1 MDRTSSADGFEAR
14 LEKAHAALRD
24 TPGIQFDFASV
35 PTPPP
40 PPPWLRPL
48 AELLIAIGPA
58 LAYVFLA
65 GLVVGLG
72 CIVWLIA
79 REFLPAREGKRTPQA
94 ATDWRPDETAARSLL
109 ADADRLAAEGRFGE
123 AARLLL
129 FRSIE
134 DLSGRR
140 PGLVRP
146 SLTSRDIAALAEIP
160 PAPRDAF
167 SRLARSVEASFFG
180 RRDLDAAAFAGAR
193 ADYEAF
199 AFPEAWR

>member
-1 MDRTSSADGFEAR
+1 VDITSSADGFEAR
-14 LEKAHAALRD
+14 LAKAHAALRE
-24 TPGIQFDFASV
+24 TRGIQFDFASA
-35 PTPPP
+35 PTPEPP
-40 PPPWLRPL
+40 PALPKPL
-48 AELLIAIGPA
+48 LDLLVAIGPG
-58 LAYVFLA
+58 LAWVLLG
-65 GLVVGLG
+65 GLVIGLG

-79 REFLPAREGKRTPQA
+79 REFLPTPQGKREAQI
-94 ATDWRPDETAARSLL
+94 ATDWRPDAADARSLL

-134 DLSGRR
+134 DLSVRR

-160 PAPRDAF
+160 AAPRDAF
-167 SRLARSVEASFFG
+167 WRLARSVEASFFG
-180 RRDLDAAAFAGAR
+180 RRDLDASAFAGAR

-199 AFPEAWR
+199 AFAEAWR